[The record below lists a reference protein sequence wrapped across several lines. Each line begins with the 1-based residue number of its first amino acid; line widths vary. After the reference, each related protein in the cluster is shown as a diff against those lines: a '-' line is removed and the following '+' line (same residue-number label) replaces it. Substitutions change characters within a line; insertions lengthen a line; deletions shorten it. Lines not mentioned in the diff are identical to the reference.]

1 MYKRQV
7 LFFPQMRPEKKVP
20 KDSADKYAA
29 IGVPEALVPVL
40 QKAGYNLVSDMKDV
54 NPQDVYKRQAYSMP
68 MTSSLVLVLTYSL
81 LIMSAKFCAFSKS
94 AHPTVR

>member
-1 MYKRQV
+1 
-7 LFFPQMRPEKKVP
+7 MRPEKKVP

-54 NPQDVYKRQAYSMP
+54 NPQKLQQQVGEVIKKYKLDIEKPSVNDVAEW
-68 MTSSLVLVLTYSL
+68 
-81 LIMSAKFCAFSKS
+81 IAKI
-94 AHPTVR
+94 